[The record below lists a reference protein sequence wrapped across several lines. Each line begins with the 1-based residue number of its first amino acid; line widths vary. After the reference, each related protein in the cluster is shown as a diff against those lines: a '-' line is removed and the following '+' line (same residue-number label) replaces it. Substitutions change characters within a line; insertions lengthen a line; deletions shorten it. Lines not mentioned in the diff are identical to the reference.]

1 MKLIKF
7 IYLFLL
13 FPAVLVAQNSIK
25 ANFSPAEEYKWAI
38 LYKNSPLKNIYVAQG
53 KIENGTVEFLLDSTK
68 TKGVYKVVY
77 AAPQDE
83 YNFDLIYNGDEN
95 IEVEFNAKNGITFRQ
110 SSGNLILN
118 SYLVELASI
127 GKEIEGFYLNK
138 KTDSLELVSLF
149 RKQLEMQNSFEE
161 KSKNTLVQHFIKANK
176 PYIPVNYEDPK
187 TYVNNLTKNY
197 FSNVDFSDSVLQSSN
212 FLQERS
218 LAFIFGVS
226 NEGLDKTSSYNKN
239 IDVVSKLIVNT
250 GPAFQKS
257 FLEKLWNKLV
267 SYNLKDPA
275 NYLAAAYLIPL
286 AKEQKDTALVLK
298 LSQFKNLSI
307 GSVAP
312 EILWETEK
320 NGIKEQHKLSELA
333 IAENY
338 ILVFWSS
345 GCSHCLEE
353 IPKLKT
359 LVQSL
364 DKIKYKVI
372 AIGLEDEAIKWEKEV
387 AKYPEFIN
395 ILKLKKWENEIIQTY
410 GLTSTPTY
418 FLLDKDKK
426 FIAKPE
432 SLEEL
437 ESYLERVN

>member
-1 MKLIKF
+1 MKFTKTLC
-7 IYLFLL
+7 LVLL
-13 FPAVLVAQNSIK
+13 FPTLLVAQTSIK
-25 ANFSPAEEYKWAI
+25 ATFSPADDYKWAI
-38 LYKNSPLKNIYVAQG
+38 LYKNTPLKNIYVAQG

-83 YNFDLIYNGDEN
+83 YNFDLIYNGNEN
-95 IEVEFNAKNGITFRQ
+95 IELEFNAKNGITFKQ
-110 SSGNLILN
+110 SSGNLMLN
-118 SYLVELASI
+118 SYLVELATI
-127 GKEIEGFYLNK
+127 GKEIEAFYINK
-138 KTDSLELVSLF
+138 KTDSLELETLF
-149 RKQLEMQNSFEE
+149 KRQLEMQNNFEE
-161 KSKNTLVQHFIKANK
+161 KSKNTLAQHFVKANK
-176 PYIPVNYEDPK
+176 PYIPSNYEDAR
-187 TYVNNLTKNY
+187 TYINNLTVNY
-197 FSNVDFSDSVLQSSN
+197 FSSVDFNNPVLQSSN

-218 LAFIFGVS
+218 LAYIFGVS
-226 NEGLDKTSSYNKN
+226 NNGMDKASSYNYN
-239 IDVVSKLIVNT
+239 IDVVSQLVST
-250 GPAFQKS
+250 TDSVFQKS

-267 SYNLKDPA
+267 SYNLKDTA
-275 NYLAAAYLIPL
+275 NYLATTHLIPL
-286 AKEQKDTALVLK
+286 AEEQKDTVLVLK

-320 NGIKEQHKLSELA
+320 NGLKEQYKLSELA

-364 DKIKYKVI
+364 DKTKYKVI
-372 AIGLEDEAIKWEKEV
+372 AIGLEDEAIKWEKEA

-395 ILKLKKWENEIIQTY
+395 IIKLKKWENEIIQTY

-418 FLLDKDKK
+418 FLLDKDKR

-432 SLEEL
+432 SLEDL
-437 ESYLERVN
+437 EKLFDKIK